1 MLCIASL
8 DPILDLLLL
17 VGGIVV
23 EDHMQGQLLRR
34 FPMDLLQKPQ
44 PLDMGMI
51 LLQAAEDLAFEIV
64 QGGK

>member
-1 MLCIASL
+1 MLFIASL
-8 DPILDLLLL
+8 DPFLDLLLL

-23 EDHMQGQLLRR
+23 QDHMQAQLLWR

-44 PLDMGMI
+44 PLDMGVF
-51 LLQAAEDLAFEIV
+51 LLQAAEDLALQIV